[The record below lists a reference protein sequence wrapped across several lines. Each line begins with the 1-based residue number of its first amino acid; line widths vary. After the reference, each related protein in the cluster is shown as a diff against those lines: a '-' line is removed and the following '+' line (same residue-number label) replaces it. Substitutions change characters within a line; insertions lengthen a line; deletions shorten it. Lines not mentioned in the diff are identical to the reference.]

1 MVVTQLVLRDVLQ
14 LVRVV
19 VVPIVVTIAIQIVTL
34 RVQQSAVVEVITIN
48 LTEFRKQIS
57 CFLNSFSMYGN

>member
-48 LTEFRKQIS
+48 LTEFRKQIN